1 MRHVYLLMYDIAD
14 PKRLRKVYRSCLGVG
29 DPVQFSVFRCELSK
43 TELLLLRERLWTI
56 IHHTDDRVMVVELGP
71 APRDNAPDTV
81 AARFTCW
88 GAPPLT
94 TPQRG
99 AVVV

>member
-71 APRDNAPDTV
+71 AHA
-81 AARFTCW
+81 
-88 GAPPLT
+88 T
-94 TPQRG
+94 THPTPFRPASPAG
-99 AVVV
+99 GRLR